1 MYVPLLRVRDVTVDL
16 KIGNREVRVLEGITF
31 DVREGE
37 FVSIIGPSGC
47 GKSTL
52 LRVIAGLLVPS
63 EGVILFNGEPL
74 RGPTPKITMV
84 FQNFAL
90 FPWLTALENVELAL
104 INLVSSEE
112 ERRKRAKEALKL
124 VGLEGFEDALP
135 KELSGGMKQRVSFA
149 RALVSEPEVLLMD
162 EPFSNLDA
170 LSAEHLRR
178 EVEELVKR
186 SGAAPKAAVMVSHN
200 VEEVV
205 QLSDKVLVFG
215 ERPGRIIATI
225 EIDLP
230 RPRSPRLPRFSKY
243 VDELYSLLSY

>member
-1 MYVPLLRVRDVTVDL
+1 MYVPLLSVRDVAVDL
-16 KIGNREVRVLEGITF
+16 KIGNKEVRILEGISF

-52 LRVIAGLLVPS
+52 LRVVAGLLTPS
-63 EGVILFNGEPL
+63 EGVILFRGEPL
-74 RGPTPKITMV
+74 KGPTPKITMV

-104 INLVSSEE
+104 LNLVKSGE

-186 SGAAPKAAVMVSHN
+186 SEAAPKAAIMVSHN

>member
-1 MYVPLLRVRDVTVDL
+1 MGKVLLSVRNVSVDVKL
-16 KIGNREVRVLEGITF
+16 GSKGIRILDNVTF
-31 DVREGE
+31 DLREGE
-37 FVSIIGPSGC
+37 FLSIIGPSGC

-52 LRVIAGLLVPS
+52 LRVVAGLIRPS
-63 EGVILFNGEPL
+63 KGYVLFNGKPL
-74 RGPTPKITMV
+74 LRPTPKITMV

-104 INLVSSEE
+104 INSVKSEE
-112 ERRKRAKEALKL
+112 LRRRKAREALRL

-135 KELSGGMKQRVSFA
+135 RELSGGMKQRVGFA
-149 RALVSEPEVLLMD
+149 RALVSEPDILLMD

-178 EVEELVKR
+178 EVEVLVKR
-186 SGAAPKAAVMVSHN
+186 EDIAPKAALMVSHN

-205 QLSDKVLVFG
+205 QLSDRVLVFSG
-215 ERPGRIIATI
+215 RPGKIIAQVD
-225 EIDLP
+225 IDLP